1 MHLHVIKT
9 AAILLLV
16 FSFYFSRAQELPAN
30 QLKVPDKT
38 CTIPFI
44 WKGDSINGQWDEHAA
59 MLIPV
64 KFINCPY
71 TFYMQF
77 DLGSP
82 YSLFYT
88 NKMAAIS
95 ARYPKTIRATD
106 TTTKLSGFQFSTGDM
121 KILAKEIFM
130 RPLGNST
137 VSWAPQYPE
146 IVGTL
151 GVDLIDDRQ
160 VLIDYPGK
168 RIVINYHSKHKPELA
183 DLYYSGKR
191 ILFPSSIRGKQ
202 SILYFDTG
210 SSAFELLTDKETVLS
225 LASPGAVPVK
235 YNVSSWG
242 RALEAT
248 SMVTGDSITIAFNK
262 IPINKATYIEGASDV
277 QVKQMMKMGIGGMT
291 GNKLFLRS
299 LLFLDLKNK
308 KFSVVPGKLA
318 PSSITVH

>member
-1 MHLHVIKT
+1 MHPHVIKIT
-9 AAILLLV
+9 ATLFLV
-16 FSFYFSRAQELPAN
+16 FNFHFSRAQELPAS
-30 QLKVPDKT
+30 QLVVPDKAF
-38 CTIPFI
+38 TIPFT
-44 WKGDSINGQWDEHAA
+44 WKGDSVNGQWDEHAA

-88 NKMAAIS
+88 NKMATIS
-95 ARYPKTIRATD
+95 ARYPKAIQATD
-106 TTTKLSGFQFSTGDM
+106 TATKLSGFQFSTGGM
-121 KILAKEIFM
+121 KILAKEIVM
-130 RPLGNST
+130 RSLGNAA
-137 VSWAPQYPE
+137 VNWEPKGLE
-146 IVGTL
+146 IIGTL

-168 RIVINYHSKHKPELA
+168 RIIINYRSKHKPELA
-183 DLYYSGKR
+183 DLYYSGRR

-210 SSAFELLTDKETVLS
+210 SSAFELLTNKEMVLS

-242 RALEAT
+242 RTLEAT
-248 SMVTGDSITIAFNK
+248 SIVTGDSITIAFSK
-262 IPINKATYIEGASDV
+262 IPINKATYIEGASDA

-299 LLFLDLKNK
+299 LLFLDLRNK
-308 KFSVVPGKLA
+308 KFAVVPGN
-318 PSSITVH
+318 

>member
-1 MHLHVIKT
+1 MHLHVSKF
-9 AAILLLV
+9 AASLFLI
-16 FSFYFSRAQELPAN
+16 FNFYFSGAQELPAN
-30 QLKVPDKT
+30 QLVVPDKT
-38 CTIPFI
+38 FTVPFT
-44 WKGDSINGQWDEHAA
+44 WKGDSVNGQWDEHAA
-59 MLIPV
+59 MLIPI

-95 ARYPKTIRATD
+95 ARYPKAVQVTD
-106 TTTKLSGFQFSTGDM
+106 TTTKLSGFQFSTGGM
-121 KILAKEIFM
+121 KILAKEIVV
-130 RPLGNST
+130 RQLGAAT
-137 VSWAPQYPE
+137 ISWTQQQPE

-151 GVDLIDDRQ
+151 GVDLIDGRQ

-168 RIVINYHSKHKPELA
+168 RIMINYRSKRKPELA
-183 DLYYSGKR
+183 DLYYSGRR
-191 ILFPSSIRGKQ
+191 ILFPALIRGKQ

-210 SSAFELLTDKETVLS
+210 SSAFELLTNKEMVLS
-225 LASPGAVPVK
+225 LASPGALPVK

-242 RALEAT
+242 RTLEAT
-248 SMVTGDSITIAFNK
+248 SMVTGDSITIAFSK
-262 IPINKATYIEGASDV
+262 IPINKATYIEGASDA

-299 LLFLDLKNK
+299 LLFLDLRNK
-308 KFSVVPGKLA
+308 KFAVVPGN
-318 PSSITVH
+318 

>member
-9 AAILLLV
+9 AAILFLV
-16 FSFYFSRAQELPAN
+16 FNFYFSRAQESPVN

-38 CTIPFI
+38 FTIPFI

-64 KFINCPY
+64 KFRNCPN

-88 NKMAAIS
+88 NKMATIG
-95 ARYPKTIRATD
+95 ARCPKTIQATD
-106 TTTKLSGFQFSTGDM
+106 TTTKLSGFQFSTGGM
-121 KILAKEIFM
+121 KILAKEILM
-130 RPLGNST
+130 RPLGNTT
-137 VSWAPQYPE
+137 VSWAPQRLE

-168 RIVINYHSKHKPELA
+168 RIVINYHHSSHKPELA
-183 DLYYSGKR
+183 DLYYSGRR

-248 SMVTGDSITIAFNK
+248 SVVTSDSITIAFNK

-308 KFSVVPGKLA
+308 KFFVKSVQG
-318 PSSITVH
+318 S